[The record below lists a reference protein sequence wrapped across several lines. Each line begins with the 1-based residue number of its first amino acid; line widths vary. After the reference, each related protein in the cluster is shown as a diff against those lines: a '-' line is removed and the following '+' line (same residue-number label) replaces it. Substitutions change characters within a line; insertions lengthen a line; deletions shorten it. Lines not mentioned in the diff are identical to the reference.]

1 MEEHRPKK
9 LLDQIR
15 DAIRLKHYSY
25 AWAVIAVLRVK
36 RLSNTSAIC
45 STAWVWERN

>member
-1 MEEHRPKK
+1 MTERPYPKPKK

-25 AWAVIAVLRVK
+25 STEKTYVHWAR
-36 RLSNTSAIC
+36 
-45 STAWVWERN
+45 